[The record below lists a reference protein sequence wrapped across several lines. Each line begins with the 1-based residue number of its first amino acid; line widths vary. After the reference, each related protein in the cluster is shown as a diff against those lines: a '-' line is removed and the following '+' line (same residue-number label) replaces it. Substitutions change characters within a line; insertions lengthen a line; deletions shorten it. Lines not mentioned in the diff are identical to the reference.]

1 MQWLFIGRLILSMWI
16 QKSFRNEEEGVLYLV
31 PTPIGNLEDITYR
44 ALTILKEV
52 DLIAAEDTRQTRKLC
67 NYFEIVTKLVSYHDH
82 NKQSSGFKLVEEI
95 KAGKKVAL
103 VSDAGMPA
111 ISDPGYELVVSC
123 IEEKI
128 PVIPLPGANAAL
140 PALIAS
146 GFPTDNFYFY
156 GFLHRQKKD
165 KKKQL
170 ETLRNIQCPIIF
182 YESPHRIKDT
192 LKLLLDQLGDR
203 KISVCRELTKKF
215 EEFIRGNVSELISY
229 YEQEDPRG
237 EYCLILEGSLEEETA
252 TNSQWW
258 HDLSIEQHID
268 HYIAIQLSSKEAIKQ
283 VAKDRNLQK
292 REIYQIYHQED

>member
-1 MQWLFIGRLILSMWI
+1 MWI
-16 QKSFRNEEEGVLYLV
+16 QQSFRDEEEGALYLV

-44 ALTILKEV
+44 ALKILKEV
-52 DLIAAEDTRQTRKLC
+52 DLIAAEDTRQTKKLC
-67 NYFEIVTKLVSYHDH
+67 NHFEISTKLVSYHDH
-82 NKQSSGFKLVEEI
+82 NKQSSGFKLLEEI
-95 KAGKKVAL
+95 KAGKKIAL

-128 PVIPLPGANAAL
+128 AVIPLPGANAAL

-146 GFPTDNFYFY
+146 GLPTDHFYFY

-170 ETLRNIQCPIIF
+170 ETLNNIKCPIIF
-182 YESPHRIKDT
+182 YESPHRIKET
-192 LKLLLDQLGDR
+192 LQNILEQLGDR

-229 YEQEDPRG
+229 YENVDPRG
-237 EYCLILEGSLEEETA
+237 EYCLILEGTSEETIDS
-252 TNSQWW
+252 NSLWW
-258 HDLSIEQHID
+258 QDLSIEQHIE

-283 VAKDRNLQK
+283 VAKDRNIQK
-292 REIYQIYHQED
+292 REVYQVYHNED